1 MALSEQEEELARQAS
16 FGGDIAKQREA
27 AIGIADIEYGDEEEE
42 EASFS
47 SDFSSIKSATNKET
61 GEKLFNVDGQW
72 ITPEQTASDSAGNK
86 AYLLNGSWHTPKSA
100 TEDGPIDEDTLV
112 SDDIKAGL
120 AQGFSESFTGSMGT
134 NMEASDWMPD
144 FGRLFSENPE
154 TGETEFYQSTPE
166 WLGMSEEKWDSMET
180 KDRRLAISKRTN
192 DYIDKTWKADKAS
205 AAYNISKFTGMI
217 ADPSTLLPVM
227 GATKLGMA
235 TTGAAMGSAD
245 MAAWSAAQ
253 EGAVDPVK
261 TAVGAALGFGTVG
274 ILANVPTAVKGVS
287 RVASRAVRS
296 KEANIARDSIADFD
310 RILAK
315 NVSTYS
321 DHSAAYA
328 KTMSELGIEDS
339 TVTKWLQD
347 AGVQSKLVAPA
358 NDARKVSTLDK
369 IIEPISERFKR
380 LDPEM
385 ARHLQDGTRSAMAK
399 SHELMSQVDEFVV
412 AVDSTL
418 QKSAPAAH
426 RALKKAMLNNDD
438 EVATQLIANHM
449 GSSALKNYKMYK
461 ESMDEMYGLMSQARG
476 GKIGN
481 KVSGVYLH
489 RAVKDHEAIKRYMLD
504 NLGKE
509 EVSRVQKIIIKEG
522 AETTDEINAVYSRYL
537 SGVYDSPKVMQT
549 PSAAKA
555 RKLRE
560 IPDELLDAFHDP
572 AKATH
577 SYIRSG
583 VDDAFKKSFFGAD
596 IADKYGDNLTD
607 SISEYTTKAMKRG
620 RIKDT
625 DLDELKLLLDLRFRQ
640 GLRQPNQNVQAFKN
654 LSYSALLGNPLSAA
668 TQVGDVFLGMYK
680 NGVGNALHGLKQS
693 MTGKGLD
700 PKDWGMMDNMME
712 ELVSTGKTQK
722 LLSKALKYGG
732 FQAVDK
738 LGKKTLMNGSL
749 RKYQRMA
756 AKNPRKLEK
765 QLGEAYGKD
774 FPQLSKDLKAGKIT
788 DDVKTA
794 VWMDL
799 ADIQPISLLEM
810 PQKYLENPNG
820 RLFYMLKT
828 FTMKYAN
835 LLRRDVLKNFKQ
847 GNNKTAIANGIALTS
862 LFTAGGATSDVLKNV
877 LLGRQPDMEE
887 ILVDNAIAN
896 SLLFNSR
903 YSGEKAAQSSRPVTE
918 LVNSLAP
925 PMAIFD
931 PVVSATIK
939 AVQGDYDKIDGRSTV
954 RTIPLIGRILDN
966 YAMGGLEE
974 YNKEH

>member
-1 MALSEQEEELARQAS
+1 MALTPEEADLAKQAS
-16 FGGDIAKQREA
+16 FGDDIAKQREA
-27 AIGIADIEYGDEEEE
+27 AIGLADIEYDSPIETAPTWDDIDEE
-42 EASFS
+42 
-47 SDFSSIKSATNKET
+47 IPT
-61 GEKLFNVDGQW
+61 W
-72 ITPEQTASDSAGNK
+72 
-86 AYLLNGSWHTPKSA
+86 
-100 TEDGPIDEDTLV
+100 EDTDDIEVIEEDTLV

-120 AQGFSESFTGSMGT
+120 LQGFSESFTSSMGT
-134 NMEASDWMPD
+134 NMEASDWAPD

-166 WLGMSEEKWDSMET
+166 WLGVSEEKWDAMET
-180 KDRRLAISKRTN
+180 KDRRLAISNRTN
-192 DYIDKTWKADKAS
+192 KYIDKTWKADKAS
-205 AAYNISKFTGMI
+205 AAYNISKFTGMLV
-217 ADPSTLLPVM
+217 DPSTLLPVM

-235 TTGAAMGSAD
+235 TTGAAMGAAD

-253 EGAVDPVK
+253 EGGVDPVK
-261 TAVGAALGFGTVG
+261 TAVGAALGFGMVG
-274 ILANVPTAVKGVS
+274 ILANVPTIAKGVG
-287 RVASRAVRS
+287 RVASRSVRS
-296 KEANIARDSIADFD
+296 KEANIARDSLADFD
-310 RILAK
+310 RMMSK
-315 NVSTYS
+315 NMSTYTDNS
-321 DHSAAYA
+321 SAYA
-328 KTMSELGIEDS
+328 KTMADLGIEDT

-347 AGVQSKLVAPA
+347 AGVQSKLVDAT

-426 RALKKAMLNNDD
+426 RALKRAMLNNDD

-449 GSSALKNYKMYK
+449 GPSALKNYKTYK
-461 ESMDEMYGLMSQARG
+461 ASMDEMYSIMGQARSGKIG
-476 GKIGN
+476 GKIP
-481 KVSGVYLH
+481 GVYMH
-489 RAVKDHEAIKRYMLD
+489 RAVKDHEAIKKYMMD
-504 NLGKE
+504 NFGKG
-509 EVSRVQKIIIKEG
+509 EVSRIKKIILREG
-522 AETTDEINAVYSRYL
+522 AETTDEINAVYSRFL
-537 SGVYDSPKVMQT
+537 SGVYDSPKVTQT
-549 PSAAKA
+549 PSAAKS

-560 IPDELLDAFHDP
+560 IPDDLLDAFHDP

-577 SYIRSG
+577 TYIRSG
-583 VDDAFKKSFFGAD
+583 VDDAYKKAFFGAD
-596 IADKYGDNLTD
+596 IVDKYGDNLTD
-607 SISEYTTKAMKRG
+607 SIDMYVARALKKG
-620 RIKDT
+620 KIKDT

-640 GLRQPNQNVQAFKN
+640 GLRQPNKNVQAFKN

-680 NGVGNALHGLKQS
+680 NGVGNALHGLKQAA
-693 MTGKGLD
+693 TGRGLD

-722 LLSKALKYGG
+722 LLSKALKFGG
-732 FQAVDK
+732 FTAVDK

-756 AKNPRKLEK
+756 AKSPRKLEK
-765 QLGEAYGKD
+765 KLGEAFGDD
-774 FPQLSKDLKAGKIT
+774 FPQLAKDLKSGSISN
-788 DDVKTA
+788 DVKTA

-835 LLRRDVLKNFKQ
+835 LLRRDVLKNFKK
-847 GNNKTAIANGIALTS
+847 GNNKAALANGIALTS
-862 LFTAGGATSDVLKNV
+862 LFTVGGATSDVLKNV
-877 LLGRQPDMEE
+877 LLGREPDMEE
-887 ILVDNAIAN
+887 ILIDNAIAN

-939 AVQGDYDKIDGRSTV
+939 VAQGDYDKIDGRSTV
-954 RTIPLIGRILDN
+954 RTLPLIGRLLDN